1 MEKAGRMIDDLKI
14 VLFLIGMAIVSALV
28 RFKNVVQFFVDAALG
43 FAMGWSFYLLLG
55 YWIEDGATRSGFVGL
70 VILCS
75 RPLYDWADR
84 FIRTKLNHI
93 IERRVR

>member
-1 MEKAGRMIDDLKI
+1 MKRGRMIDDLKI
-14 VLFLIGMAIVSALV
+14 WLFLMGMAVISAFI
-28 RFKNVVQFFVDAALG
+28 RFKNVFQFFLDAALG

-84 FIRTKLNHI
+84 FIRNKLTKT
-93 IERRVR
+93 IERKFK

>member
-28 RFKNVVQFFVDAALG
+28 RFKNVMQFFVDAALG
-43 FAMGWSFYLLLG
+43 FAMGYSFYLLLG

-70 VILCS
+70 LILCS
-75 RPLYDWADR
+75 RTLYDWTDR
-84 FIRTKLNHI
+84 FIRTKLNNV
-93 IERRVR
+93 IERRIK